1 MIGAI
6 FQLFWVTLS
15 VARADCT
22 VIDGADVY
30 FSDGHRIASV
40 AIVDGRISTT
50 IPATCTRMAG
60 QGRVLTAGLIESSSE
75 IGITEI
81 DQEDATTDGDGGDGD
96 PIRAALRVADAYNPR
111 STIIP
116 VVRIG
121 GVTSAVVHPS
131 GGLVSGQSAFVD
143 LAGATQAETVRDPS
157 VAMRAGL
164 GAHASRASDFL
175 ALTQI
180 LDEARRYGR
189 SPSRWAKT
197 GPAIAGVTALDLK
210 ALQSVLSG
218 LTPLVLGVDRAVDIE
233 RTLRFAREQQI
244 RVIVHGGAEAW
255 LLAADLAVA
264 KIPVILDPLVYGA
277 GSFDQV
283 HGRPENAALLDKAGV
298 KVIIASFQTHNART
312 LRQVAG
318 NAVRAGLPHEAAIR
332 AITRNPAEAFG
343 QPDHGRISDGVV
355 ANVVLWSG
363 DPLENLTRVE
373 AVWIGGRPIL
383 LESRQ
388 TELLKKYRKIPVSR

>member
-1 MIGAI
+1 VIAGI
-6 FQLFWVTLS
+6 FGLFWAALS

-30 FSDGHRIASV
+30 FPDGHRIASV

-50 IPATCTRMAG
+50 IPATCTRVDG
-60 QGRVLTAGLIESSSE
+60 NGRVLTAGLIESSSE

-81 DQEDATTDGDGGDGD
+81 DQEDATTDGDSGEGD
-96 PIRAALRVADAYNPR
+96 PIRAALQIADAYNPR

-143 LAGATQAETVRDPS
+143 LAGVTQAETVRDPS
-157 VAMRAGL
+157 VAINAGL
-164 GAHASRASDFL
+164 GANASRAADFL
-175 ALTQI
+175 ALKQL
-180 LDEARRYGR
+180 LDEARRYGKSR
-189 SPSRWAKT
+189 SRWAKT
-197 GPAIAGVTALDLK
+197 GPAVAGVTALDLE
-210 ALQSVLSG
+210 ALQSFLSG
-218 LTPLVLGVDRAVDIE
+218 ETPLVLGVDRAADIE
-233 RTLRFAREQQI
+233 RTIRFARDETI
-244 RVIVHGGAEAW
+244 RVIVHGGAEGW
-255 LLAADLAVA
+255 LLASELAAA
-264 KIPVILDPLVYGA
+264 KIPVILDPLIYGA

-332 AITRNPAEAFG
+332 AITQNPADAFG
-343 QPDHGRISDGVV
+343 QVDHGRIADGAV

-373 AVWIGGRPIL
+373 AVWIGGRSIP

-388 TELLKKYRKIPVSR
+388 TELLKKYRTLPASR